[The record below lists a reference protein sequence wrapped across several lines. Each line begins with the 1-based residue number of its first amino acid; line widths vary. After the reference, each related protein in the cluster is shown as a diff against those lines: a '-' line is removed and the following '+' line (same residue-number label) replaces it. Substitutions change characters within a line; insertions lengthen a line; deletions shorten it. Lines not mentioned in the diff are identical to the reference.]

1 MAPDELLDIL
11 KTETGHCS
19 TIAPRSAKS
28 EGEQALGDNS
38 ATGAPAET
46 A

>member
-1 MAPDELLDIL
+1 MGTDELLDVL
-11 KTETGHCS
+11 KTEIGHCE

-28 EGEQALGDNS
+28 EGEQALGYNS
-38 ATGAPAET
+38 GTGAPAET